1 MDTVRVGIIGV
12 GNMGSAHARSIA
24 GGLVDGMTLAAI
36 ADIKASRREWAKE
49 TFPGIAVFD
58 DAIAMMDSGLVDAI
72 IVATPHYFH
81 PVYVTEALKRDIHA
95 LSEKP
100 AGVYTKAVRE
110 VNELAAKSKATY
122 AIMFNQRT
130 NCVYR
135 KMKEIV
141 ASGELGNIRRV
152 NWLITNWYRSQ
163 AYYDSGAWR
172 ATWDGEGGGVLMNQC
187 PHNLDLIQWIC
198 GMPNKIQAFVH
209 EGKWHDIE
217 VEDDV
222 TAYME
227 YPNGATGL
235 FITSTGDAVGT
246 NRFEIEMDGGKLVVE
261 NGKLIETKLEM
272 TEQEFSKVNTQGFG
286 RPEGHTFEV
295 ETDGLDP
302 EHNEVLRRFAHHIL
316 DGEPLVADGKEA
328 INGLMLAN
336 AMSLSGWLGRAVE
349 LPIDED
355 LFLSELNKRRATS
368 RIKTGD
374 GQVLDTQGSYNNK

>member
-286 RPEGHTFEV
+286 RPEGRTFEV

>member
-1 MDTVRVGIIGV
+1 MDTVRVGIIGI
-12 GNMGSAHARSIA
+12 GNMGSVHAKSIQ
-24 GGLVDGMTLAAI
+24 GGLVDGMTLSAI
-36 ADIKASRREWAKE
+36 ADINPARREWAKE
-49 TFPGIAVFD
+49 HLADIAIFD
-58 DAIAMMDSGLVDAI
+58 DAIKMMDSGLVDAV

-141 ASGELGNIRRV
+141 SSGSMGQIRRV
-152 NWLITNWYRSQ
+152 NWLITNWYRPQ

-172 ATWDGEGGGVLMNQC
+172 ATWAGEGGGVLMKQC

-198 GMPNKIQAFVH
+198 GMPCKVHAFVH

-235 FITSTGDAVGT
+235 FITSTGDAAGT
-246 NRFEIEMDGGKLVVE
+246 NRFEVQLEGGKLVVE
-261 NGKLIETKLEM
+261 DGKLYQTKLSMFEP
-272 TEQEFSKVNTQGFG
+272 EFSRTNTEGFAA
-286 RPEGHTFEV
+286 PEAEFREV

-316 DGEPLVADGKEA
+316 DGESLVAEGAEA
-328 INGLMLAN
+328 INGLTLAN

-355 LFLSELNKRRATS
+355 LFLAELNKRRAVS
-368 RIKTGD
+368 RVKTGESK
-374 GQVLDTQGSYNNK
+374 VLDTEGSYNNK

>member
-1 MDTVRVGIIGV
+1 MDKVRAGIIGI
-12 GNMGSAHARSIA
+12 GNMGSSHAKGIWA
-24 GGLVDGMTLAAI
+24 GNIDGMTLSAV
-36 ADIKASRREWAKE
+36 ADINPSRRQWARD
-49 TFPGIAVFD
+49 TFPGVAVFD
-58 DAIAMMDSGLVDAI
+58 DAIAMMDSGLVDAV

-110 VNELAAKSKATY
+110 VNELAARSKATY

-141 ASGELGNIRRV
+141 SSGELGNIRRV

-187 PHNLDLIQWIC
+187 PHNLDLLQWIC
-198 GMPNKIQAFVH
+198 GMPARVHAFVH

-222 TAYME
+222 TAYLE

-246 NRFEIEMDGGKLVVE
+246 NRFEIEMDGGQLVVE
-261 NGKLIETKLEM
+261 NGKIMETKMEM
-272 TEQEFSKVNTQGFG
+272 TEQEFSRINKEGFA
-286 RPEGHTFEV
+286 RPKSKTFEV
-295 ETDGLDP
+295 PTDGLDP
-302 EHNEVLRRFAHHIL
+302 EHSEVLRRFAHHIL
-316 DGEPLVADGKEA
+316 DGEPLVAEGREA
-328 INGLMLAN
+328 INGLTLAN

-368 RIKTGD
+368 RVKTGESR
-374 GQVLDTQGSYNNK
+374 VLDTQGSYNNK

>member
-272 TEQEFSKVNTQGFG
+272 TEQEFSRVNTQGFG
-286 RPEGHTFEV
+286 RPEGRTFEV